1 MRSSHVS
8 VCRCARSR
16 TEMTRNFHPEFGCFS
31 PVPRFRRDLRL
42 AFGAFASGAALGAV
56 TIVAVYV
63 NYREPDASAGVV
75 NSAIITRHLNVNG
88 TADNPKL
95 ELNVANSRPEATA
108 SHKHQYETSGT
119 TPAAAATKPFSR
131 LRSETFTGVKT
142 EGAVPMQPLPRVA
155 EESTHLMHEQRSDAR
170 ARPVARAEE
179 SAPKETGSADARSH
193 TRART
198 VFWDWSR

>member
-1 MRSSHVS
+1 M
-8 VCRCARSR
+8 AQ
-16 TEMTRNFHPEFGCFS
+16 NFHPEFGCFS

-75 NSAIITRHLNVNG
+75 NSAIVTRHLNVNG
-88 TADNPKL
+88 TADNPNL
-95 ELNVANSRPEATA
+95 DLNVANSRPEATA
-108 SHKHQYETSGT
+108 SPKHQYETGT
-119 TPAAAATKPFSR
+119 TPAAAAPKPFSR
-131 LRSETFTGVKT
+131 RGVKI
-142 EGAVPMQPLPRVA
+142 EAAVPMQPVPRVA
-155 EESTHLMHEQRSDAR
+155 EESTHLMREQRSDAR

-179 SAPKETGSADARSH
+179 SAPKETGSAYARSH